1 MHPDV
6 RHCPRSARSGGFE
19 VKQSGVFVKYPG
31 SGSMPRGGA
40 VLALILL
47 QLAFCSLDSVF
58 SSPSCA
64 SRTAFAAPGDILT
77 WDFLNREGEGPDAA
91 AAITKIPPR
100 GQIGRVFAAT
110 LPLDLPRPL
119 VPLAEVAA
127 SLPII
132 GERVCHRMVVV
143 DIVDDNHASPDKDPR
158 LLLLDFEPV
167 DKTSPL
173 ATLTLLTGG
182 SVQGKIRERF
192 LQR

>member
-1 MHPDV
+1 
-6 RHCPRSARSGGFE
+6 
-19 VKQSGVFVKYPG
+19 
-31 SGSMPRGGA
+31 MPRGGA
-40 VLALILL
+40 VLALVLL
-47 QLAFCSLDSVF
+47 QLAFCSLDPVF

-77 WDFLNREGEGPDAA
+77 WDFLNKEGKGPDEA

-143 DIVDDNHASPDKDPR
+143 EIADTSPDKDPR

-182 SVQGKIRERF
+182 SVQGKLSERF